1 MNNKNKG
8 RPLIV
13 RGAKEN
19 NLRNIDVEIPRERLV
34 VVTGVS
40 GSGKSTLAHD
50 IICRE
55 GQRRFVE
62 SLSPYAR
69 QYLGRMDRPQV
80 ETVEGL
86 SPTIA
91 IDQKTISRNPRST
104 VGTITEILD
113 LLRLLY
119 ARLGTP
125 HCPECGELIEGRSR
139 EQIVLHAWHH
149 HSAKDVTI
157 CAPIVLERKGEY
169 RKELEDLREQGFQ
182 RVRIDGEILRL
193 SEEIVLARYER
204 HTIEIVLDR
213 VKLVDGKRGR
223 FAEAVEKA
231 LSLGNGLVNLV
242 IGDEATLFSSRLG
255 CTSCSVTIPELEP
268 RLFSFNSPLGACDRC
283 DGLGRR
289 RSPSEES
296 MVKDPDLSIDD
307 GALQLRKQGK
317 VIRGLGIP
325 WKILTDAMAEI
336 RIDGSRP
343 WKKLTQRA
351 RQFLLE
357 GAASIG
363 HKSDWPGLIQLSEV
377 AYDLHGGRELERW
390 MPYSPCRSC
399 HGSRLQPAARSVLF
413 KNRGIQEICD
423 MTVEQ
428 ATQFFATL
436 ILDDREALIGQSI
449 FPEIGARLEFLDKV
463 GLGYLAI
470 GRSADTLSGGEA
482 QRIRLASQLGSGL
495 RGVLY
500 VLDEPSIGL
509 HASDNATMLEM
520 LRGLR
525 DKGNSLLVV
534 EHDRETIESADHVID
549 IGPGAGIHGG
559 ELTGEG
565 TVSQLRKSPRSVTGD
580 YLSGRSEIAIPQQRR
595 KAQGHLVVRGA
606 RMHNLNNIDVEIPL
620 GCLVVIS
627 GVSGSGKSTLVQ
639 GILQPAVADH
649 LELLTEPPGDHDD
662 VEGLDE
668 IDKMIRIDQSPI
680 GRTPRS
686 NSGTYTKVFDDIRDL
701 FAKTPEARA
710 RGWKKGRFSFNVKGG
725 RCEACEGAGVTT
737 IGMQFMA
744 DIQVV
749 CDECQGTRFNEE
761 TRTVR
766 WRGHDVSE
774 VLALSIDDAA
784 RLFEDVPQVF
794 STLDTLQKVGLGYVS
809 LGQPS
814 TTLSGGEAQRVKL
827 ATELRK
833 RSTGKT
839 LYILDEPTTGLHF
852 ADVQNLL
859 NCLQALVE
867 RGNSVIVIE
876 HCMDVIKQADHVIDL
891 GPEGGAGGGRIVAC
905 GTPEEIIKTKGL
917 TAQALKPEMT
927 GVYKKVTQK
936 GKKRGS
942 GKGEPTD
949 RFIIE
954 GARQNNLKDVRVE
967 IPAGEMTVITG
978 PSGSGKSTLAF
989 DILFSEGQRRY
1000 LESLSTYARRF
1011 LGRMDRALVDRV
1023 EGIAPA
1029 VAIDQRNRGSNPRST
1044 VATSTEIYDY
1054 LRILFARA
1062 GEASCTTC
1070 DVPLE
1075 SATPAVA
1082 SRRILEERGEEPTLL
1097 LAPLNAPFPDLGSLQ
1112 REGFARLRLNGSE
1125 VLRFDE
1131 INDSEM
1137 IENADQVDVVV
1148 DRLKPGKS
1156 GRARVAESV
1165 EECYRRGLDRLIVAD
1180 ASGQEVA
1187 RYTRHLSC
1195 PSGHMMLTEEL
1206 SPRLF
1211 SFNHHSGACSGCSG
1225 LGVLK
1230 QVDPRLLITDESQPL
1245 FSGAME
1251 HRLGSWIGRRSSRVR
1266 KVIDA
1271 ALEAH
1276 GFDPKSPVQELGED
1290 GWNLILHGTG
1300 DQSYPVRYRTRRGS
1314 GRLRQVTGSTW
1325 EGLIQRVSAW
1335 HQRAGSPRW
1344 RRAIEDHLAI
1354 RPCPGCSGGRLKP
1367 ELLAVRIEGKNI
1379 SDLCQLTVS
1388 SALEFFNSLTLSG
1401 YRKEVAQQIH
1411 TEVASRLGFL
1421 EQVGLGYLGLDRAT
1435 ESLSGGESQR
1445 IRLATQI
1452 GNQLVGVLYVLDE
1465 PTIGLHPRDVDRLL
1479 DSLVSLKDQGNT
1491 LVVVEHDE
1499 RTMNR
1504 ADHIVDMGPG
1514 AGVEGGEVVAEG
1526 TPESLRNNTQSRTGD
1541 FLAGRERVYEIS
1553 ERRSPENGELTVVG
1567 ARANNL
1573 KNLTVSFPKGV
1584 LTCVTGVSGS
1594 GKSSLVM
1601 DILARELA
1609 TQLAGARPASA
1620 EHERLEGVEGFDGL
1634 GVIDQQPLGRTPSSN
1649 AATYTGLMTPMRGLY
1664 AKTALARLRG
1674 WGPGRFSF
1682 NVAGG
1687 RCETCEGKGGVLIEM
1702 HFLSDVWVKCDD
1714 CHGKRYES
1722 ETLEARWKGHSIAD
1736 VLEMDVRQARQVF
1749 DGIPAISSML
1759 TALEDVG
1766 LGYLSLGQSATT
1778 LSGGEAQRVK
1788 LASELGRRSRGRK
1801 IYILDEPTTGL
1812 HFGDV
1817 KLLVK
1822 MLHRLVDRGDTV
1834 VVIEHDMDLVASA
1847 DHVIDLGPDGG
1858 GAGGGIVA
1866 EGTPEEVAKC
1876 RKSYTG
1882 KALSESFKAAKKTSA
1897 RKKSV
1902 KTKSGGK

>member
-1 MNNKNKG
+1 MKKNAG

-13 RGAKEN
+13 RGAREN
-19 NLRNIDVEIPRERLV
+19 NLQNLDVEIPRERLV

-40 GSGKSTLAHD
+40 GSGKSTLAHQ

-80 ETVEGL
+80 EMVEGL

-113 LLRLLY
+113 LMRLLY

-125 HCPECGELIEGRSR
+125 HCPSCGGLIEGRSR

-149 HSAKDVTI
+149 HAGEQVTV

-169 RKELEDLREQGFQ
+169 RKELDDLRDQGFQ
-182 RVRIDGEILRL
+182 RVRVDGEILHL

-213 VKLVDGKRGR
+213 MKLVDGKRGR

-231 LSLGNGLVNLV
+231 LALGDGLVDLV
-242 IGDEATLFSSRLG
+242 IGDEGHLFSSRFG
-255 CTSCSVTIPELEP
+255 CHECSVTIPELEP
-268 RLFSFNSPLGACDRC
+268 RLFSFNSPLGACERC

-289 RSPSEES
+289 RSPSFISVVRDE
-296 MVKDPDLSIDD
+296 DLSIEE
-307 GALQLRKQGK
+307 GALQPRKQGK
-317 VIRGLGIP
+317 AIRGLGIP
-325 WKILTDAMAEI
+325 WKVLAEALKAGKV
-336 RIDGSRP
+336 DPTKP
-343 WKKLTQRA
+343 WKKLTDRA
-351 RQFLLE
+351 RRFVLE
-357 GAASIG
+357 GSAAVGS
-363 HKSDWPGLIQLSEV
+363 KADWPGLFHLAEV
-377 AYDLHGGRELERW
+377 SYDLHGGRELERW
-390 MPYSPCRSC
+390 MPYAPCRGC
-399 HGSRLQPAARSVLF
+399 DGSRLQPAARSVRF
-413 KNRGIQEICD
+413 HDAGIDEVSA
-423 MTVEQ
+423 MTVEEAQ
-428 ATQFFATL
+428 VFFESL
-436 ILDDREALIGQSI
+436 ELDARELLIGQSI
-449 FPEIGARLEFLDKV
+449 FPEIRARLEFLKKV

-470 GRSADTLSGGEA
+470 DRSADTLSGGEA

-509 HASDNATMLEM
+509 HASDNSTMLEM

-534 EHDRETIESADHVID
+534 EHDRETIESADHVVD

-559 ELTGEG
+559 VLTGEG
-565 TVSQLRKSPRSVTGD
+565 SVTQLKKSAASVTGQ
-580 YLSGRSEIAIPQQRR
+580 YLSGKAEIPVPEERR
-595 KAQGHLVVRGA
+595 LSDESLLIRGA
-606 RMHNLNNIDVEIPL
+606 RMHNLKDIDVEIPL
-620 GCLVVIS
+620 QSLVVVT
-627 GVSGSGKSTLVQ
+627 GVSGSGKSTLIQ
-639 GILQPAVADH
+639 GILQPTVSEH
-649 LELLTEPPGDHDD
+649 LELLTEAPGDHDS
-662 VEGLDE
+662 VEGLE
-668 IDKMIRIDQSPI
+668 NIDKLIRIDQSPI

-686 NSGTYTKVFDDIRDL
+686 NPGTYTKVFDDIREL
-701 FAKTPEARA
+701 FSKTPEARA

-749 CDECQGTRFNEE
+749 CDECHGTRFNEE

-766 WRGHDVSE
+766 WRGHDIAE
-774 VLALSIDDAA
+774 VLALSIDDATK
-784 RLFEDVPQVF
+784 LFEDVPQVF
-794 STLDTLQKVGLGYVS
+794 NTLETLQKVGLGYVS

-833 RSTGKT
+833 RSTGNT

-852 ADVQNLL
+852 ADVENLL
-859 NCLQALVE
+859 ACLHALVD

-891 GPEGGAGGGRIVAC
+891 GPLGGGGGGEIVCC
-905 GTPEEIIKTKGL
+905 GTPEEIAESGGL
-917 TAQALKPEMT
+917 TGEALLPELY
-927 GVYKKVTQK
+927 GSRKSSQRK

-942 GKGEPTD
+942 GKGEPSD
-949 RFIIE
+949 RFVIE
-954 GARQNNLKDVRVE
+954 GARQNNLKDVRLE
-967 IPAGEMTVITG
+967 IPAGKMTVITG

-1011 LGRMDRALVDRV
+1011 LGRMDRANVDRV

-1044 VATSTEIYDY
+1044 VATTTEIYDY
-1054 LRILFARA
+1054 LRIFFARA
-1062 GEASCTTC
+1062 GSAHCTHCEA
-1070 DVPLE
+1070 PLSE
-1075 SATPAVA
+1075 ATPAAA
-1082 SRRILEERGEEPTLL
+1082 SKAIMELRGNEPTLL
-1097 LAPLNAPFPDLGSLQ
+1097 LAPLKKPFPDLESLQ
-1112 REGFARLRLNGSE
+1112 REGFARLRLDGGR
-1125 VLRFDE
+1125 VLRIDELEESFDG
-1131 INDSEM
+1131 DSLE
-1137 IENADQVDVVV
+1137 QLDVVI
-1148 DRLKPGKS
+1148 DRVKPERS
-1156 GRARVAESV
+1156 GRARVSESV
-1165 EECYRRGLDRLIVAD
+1165 EECYRRGGDRIVVAN
-1180 ASGQEVA
+1180 AEGEEVL
-1187 RYTRHLSC
+1187 RFTRHLSC
-1195 PSGHMMLTEEL
+1195 PQGHMMLGQEL
-1206 SPRLF
+1206 TPRLF
-1211 SFNHHSGACSGCSG
+1211 SFNHHSGACGHCSG
-1225 LGVLK
+1225 LGILK
-1230 QVDPRLLITDESQPL
+1230 QVDPRLLITDPDQPL
-1245 FSGAME
+1245 FNGAMD

-1271 ALEAH
+1271 ALIAH
-1276 GFDPKSPVQELGED
+1276 GFDPDDPVSELGEE
-1290 GWNLILHGTG
+1290 GWNIILHGTG
-1300 DQSYPVRYRTRRGS
+1300 EQSYPVTFRTRRGS
-1314 GRLRQVTGSTW
+1314 GRLRRVTGSTW
-1325 EGLIQRVSAW
+1325 EGLIRRVSIW

-1354 RPCPGCSGGRLKP
+1354 RPCPDCHGGRLKP
-1367 ELLAVRIEGKNI
+1367 ELLAVKIGGLNI
-1379 SDLCQLTVS
+1379 SEVCALTVS
-1388 SALEFFNSLTLSG
+1388 EGLKFFESLKLDG
-1401 YRKEVAQQIH
+1401 HRREVAEQIH
-1411 TEVASRLGFL
+1411 REVASRLGFL
-1421 EQVGLGYLGLDRAT
+1421 ERVGLGYLALDRAT
-1435 ESLSGGESQR
+1435 ESLSGGEAQR

-1499 RTMNR
+1499 KTMDR

-1514 AGVEGGEVVAEG
+1514 AGVGGGEVVAEG
-1526 TPESLRNNTQSRTGD
+1526 TPTAIRKNRKSLTGA
-1541 FLAGRERVYEIS
+1541 FLSGKEQVHEVN
-1553 ERRSPENGELTVVG
+1553 ERRTPQGDDLTIVG
-1567 ARANNL
+1567 AKANNL
-1573 KNLTVSFPKGV
+1573 KDLTVDIPTGV

-1594 GKSSLVM
+1594 GKSSLIM
-1601 DILARELA
+1601 DILSRELA
-1609 TQLAGARPASA
+1609 TRLAGARPASA
-1620 EHERLEGVEGFDGL
+1620 EHERIEGVDQFDGL
-1634 GVIDQQPLGRTPSSN
+1634 GVIDQQPFGRTPSSN
-1649 AATYTGLMTPMRGLY
+1649 AATYTGLMAPLRGLY
-1664 AKTALARLRG
+1664 AKTPLARLRG

-1687 RCETCEGKGGVLIEM
+1687 RCESCEGKGGVLIEM
-1702 HFLSDVWVKCDD
+1702 HFLSDVWVRCDD
-1714 CHGKRYES
+1714 CHGKRYEP

-1736 VLEMDVRQARQVF
+1736 VLEMDVRMARQVF
-1749 DGIPAISSML
+1749 QDVPAVSTML
-1759 TALEDVG
+1759 TALEEVG

-1801 IYILDEPTTGL
+1801 VYILDEPTTGL

-1817 KLLVK
+1817 RLLVQ

-1834 VVIEHDMDLVASA
+1834 IVIEHDMDLVASA
-1847 DHVIDLGPDGG
+1847 DHVIDMGPEGG
-1858 GAGGGIVA
+1858 DKGGGIVVA
-1866 EGTPEEVAKC
+1866 GTPEEVAACKKSFTGAALKKVLTSTSRSV
-1876 RKSYTG
+1876 RKSG
-1882 KALSESFKAAKKTSA
+1882 
-1897 RKKSV
+1897 RKKSA
-1902 KTKSGGK
+1902 G

>member
-1 MNNKNKG
+1 MSNSRG

-13 RGAKEN
+13 RGAREN
-19 NLRNIDVEIPRERLV
+19 NLKNLDVEIPRERLV

-40 GSGKSTLAHD
+40 GSGKSTLAHQ

-69 QYLGRMDRPQV
+69 QYLGRLDRPQV

-125 HCPECGELIEGRSR
+125 HCPECGGLIEGRSR
-139 EQIVLHAWHH
+139 EQIVLHAWH
-149 HSAKDVTI
+149 SYAGDSVTV

-169 RKELEDLREQGFQ
+169 RKELNELREQGFQ
-182 RVRIDGEILRL
+182 RVRIDGDILRL

-213 VKLVDGKRGR
+213 MKLVDGKRGR

-231 LSLGNGLVNLV
+231 LALGDGLVDLV
-242 IGDEATLFSSRLG
+242 IGDESHLFSSRFG

-268 RLFSFNSPLGACDRC
+268 RLFSFNSPLGACERC

-289 RSPSEES
+289 RTPTSSS
-296 MVKDPDLSIDD
+296 LVKDASLSVDE
-307 GALQLRKQGK
+307 GALQLRRQGK
-317 VIRGLGIP
+317 SIRGLGIP
-325 WKILTDAMAEI
+325 WSVFEGALREGK
-336 RIDGSRP
+336 IDGSRP
-343 WKKLTQRA
+343 WKKVTKRAQR
-351 RQFLLE
+351 FLLE
-357 GAASIG
+357 GAEAVG
-363 HKSDWPGLIQLSEV
+363 AKSDWPGLFHLAEE
-377 AYDLHGGRELERW
+377 AYDLYGGRELERW
-390 MPYSPCRSC
+390 MPYSPCRGC
-399 HGSRLQPAARSVLF
+399 EGSRLQPSARAV
-413 KNRGIQEICD
+413 RYHDHGIDQVSAL
-423 MTVEQ
+423 TVDD
-428 ATQFFATL
+428 ALQFFTDL
-436 ILDDREALIGQSI
+436 KLNDREKLIGQSI
-449 FPEIGARLEFLDKV
+449 FPEIRSRLEFLQKV

-470 GRSADTLSGGEA
+470 DRSADTLSGGEA

-509 HASDNATMLEM
+509 HASDNSTMLEM

-525 DKGNSLLVV
+525 DLGNSLLVV
-534 EHDRETIESADHVID
+534 EHDRETIESADHVVD
-549 IGPGAGIHGG
+549 IGPGAGIQGG

-565 TVSQLRKSPRSVTGD
+565 TVTQLKKSGESVTGRF
-580 YLSGRSEIAIPQQRR
+580 LSGKAEIAVPNQRR
-595 KAQGHLVVRGA
+595 ISEQWIHIRGA
-606 RMHNLNNIDVEIPL
+606 RMHNLKNIDVEIPL
-620 GCLVVIS
+620 QSLVVVT
-627 GVSGSGKSTLVQ
+627 GVSGSGKSTLIQ
-639 GILQPAVADH
+639 GILQPSLAEH
-649 LELLTEPPGDHDD
+649 LELLTEAPGDHDS
-662 VEGLDE
+662 VEGLE
-668 IDKMIRIDQSPI
+668 NIDKMIRIDQSPI

-686 NSGTYTKVFDDIRDL
+686 NSGTYTKVFDDIREL

-725 RCEACEGAGVTT
+725 RCEACEGAGVMT

-749 CDECQGTRFNEE
+749 CEECHGTRFNED

-774 VLALSIDDAA
+774 VLALSIDEATK
-784 RLFEDVPQVF
+784 LFEDVPHVF
-794 STLDTLQKVGLGYVS
+794 NTLDTLQRVGLGYVS

-833 RSTGKT
+833 RSTGRT

-859 NCLQALVE
+859 SCLHSLVD

-876 HCMDVIKQADHVIDL
+876 HCMDVVKQADHVIDL
-891 GPEGGAGGGRIVAC
+891 GPLGGEGGGQVVC
-905 GTPEEIIKTKGL
+905 TGTPEEIVESGGL
-917 TAQALKPEMT
+917 TADALRPELV
-927 GVYKKVTQK
+927 GHRSRPKQK

-949 RFIIE
+949 RFVIE
-954 GARQNNLKDVRVE
+954 GARQNNLKDVRLE
-967 IPAGEMTVITG
+967 IPAGKMTVITG

-1011 LGRMDRALVDRV
+1011 LGRMDRANVDRV
-1023 EGIAPA
+1023 DGIAPA

-1044 VATSTEIYDY
+1044 VATTTEIYDY
-1054 LRILFARA
+1054 LRIFFARA
-1062 GEASCTTC
+1062 GNAHCTHCDEA
-1070 DVPLE
+1070 LQ
-1075 SATPAVA
+1075 SATPALA
-1082 SRRILEERGEEPTLL
+1082 SRRIMDLRGDEPTLL
-1097 LAPLNAPFPDLGSLQ
+1097 LAPLKAPFPDLESLQ
-1112 REGFARLRLNGSE
+1112 REGFARLRVNGE
-1125 VLRFDE
+1125 RVLRIDE
-1131 INDSEM
+1131 VDDSVD
-1137 IENADQVDVVV
+1137 IETLDQLDVVI
-1148 DRLKPGKS
+1148 DRVKPARS
-1156 GRARVAESV
+1156 GRARVSESV
-1165 EECYRRGLDRLIVAD
+1165 EECYRRGGDQMVVAD
-1180 ASGQEVA
+1180 AGGDEVI
-1187 RYTRHLSC
+1187 RFTRHLSC
-1195 PSGHMMLTEEL
+1195 PAGHMMLGGEL
-1206 SPRLF
+1206 TPRLF
-1211 SFNHHSGACSGCSG
+1211 SFNHHSGACSECSG

-1230 QVDPRLLITDESQPL
+1230 QVDPRMLITNPEKPL
-1245 FSGAME
+1245 FGGAMD

-1271 ALEAH
+1271 ALQAH
-1276 GFDPKSPVQELGED
+1276 GFDPADPVSDLGDE
-1290 GWNLILHGTG
+1290 GWDIILQGTG
-1300 DQSYPVRYRTRRGS
+1300 EISYPVRYRTRRGS
-1314 GRLRQVTGSTW
+1314 GRLRRVTGSTW
-1325 EGLIQRVSAW
+1325 EGLIKRVSIW
-1335 HQRAGSPRW
+1335 HERAGSPRW

-1354 RPCPGCSGGRLKP
+1354 RSCPKCHGGRLKS
-1367 ELLAVRIEGKNI
+1367 ELLAVRIGGLNI
-1379 SDLCQLTVS
+1379 SEVCQLTVS
-1388 SALEFFNSLTLSG
+1388 AALDFFTGLKLKG
-1401 YRKEVAQQIH
+1401 HRKEVAQQIH
-1411 TEVASRLGFL
+1411 REVASRLEFL
-1421 EQVGLGYLGLDRAT
+1421 QRVGLGYLALDRAT

-1491 LVVVEHDE
+1491 LVIVEHDE
-1499 RTMNR
+1499 KTMLR

-1514 AGVEGGEVVAEG
+1514 AGVAGGEVVAEG
-1526 TPESLRNNTQSRTGD
+1526 NAAKIREDRKSSTGAY
-1541 FLAGRERVYEIS
+1541 LSGREKVFEIVG
-1553 ERRSPENGELTVVG
+1553 RRSSDGGKLTIVG
-1567 ARANNL
+1567 AKANNL
-1573 KNLTVSFPKGV
+1573 KDLTVEIPTGV

-1594 GKSSLVM
+1594 GKSSLIM

-1609 TQLAGARPASA
+1609 TRLAGARPASA
-1620 EHERLEGVEGFDGL
+1620 EHDRIEGVDAFDGL

-1649 AATYTGLMTPMRGLY
+1649 AATYTGLMTPLRGLY
-1664 AKTALARLRG
+1664 AKTALARMRG

-1687 RCETCEGKGGVLIEM
+1687 RCESCEGKGGVLIEM
-1702 HFLSDVWVKCDD
+1702 HFLSDVWVRCDD
-1714 CHGKRYES
+1714 CQGKRFEP
-1722 ETLEARWKGHSIAD
+1722 ETLEVRWKGHSIAD
-1736 VLEMDVRQARQVF
+1736 VLEMDVQMAREVF
-1749 DGIPAISSML
+1749 SEVPALSTML

-1817 KLLVK
+1817 RLLVK
-1822 MLHRLVDRGDTV
+1822 MLQRLVDRGDTV
-1834 VVIEHDMDLVASA
+1834 IVIEHDMDLVASA
-1847 DHVIDLGPDGG
+1847 DHVIDLGPEGG
-1858 GAGGGIVA
+1858 DSGGEIVA
-1866 EGTPEEVAKC
+1866 CGTPEEVAATSQSHTGEALASLIGKGKSKTRKNTR
-1876 RKSYTG
+1876 RKS
-1882 KALSESFKAAKKTSA
+1882 A
-1897 RKKSV
+1897 R
-1902 KTKSGGK
+1902 